1 MHQPLLD
8 LQALR
13 SLATGVDLASFAK
26 AADQLGRSTSA
37 ISAQLKKLED
47 QVGERLLQKDGRGL
61 VPTPAGEVLLG
72 YARRLLELN
81 DEAVHAAR
89 GARLSGEV
97 RLGVQEDFGERLLP
111 GVLGAFARAH
121 PQVLIETR
129 LARNSELLRDIEQRR
144 LDLALAWDAGP
155 TDPAHR
161 RLGQLP
167 MCWIGPARSDWPA
180 RAGAASLP
188 LVALESPC
196 LMRRAA
202 VQALDAAGIPWRL
215 AFTSSSLAG
224 TWAAVAAGLGVTVR
238 TTAGI
243 PAGLAVLDGLPPLP
257 SIGLTVYRA
266 QAQPA
271 PAVRQL
277 EALLVDH
284 VQSYDLVP
292 EAAPSV

>member
-1 MHQPLLD
+1 MRHPLLD
-8 LQALR
+8 LDAVR
-13 SLATGVDLASFAK
+13 SLATGTDLGSFAK

-47 QVGERLLQKDGRGL
+47 QVGEALLQKQGRGL

-72 YARRLLELN
+72 YARRLLALN

-129 LARNSELLRDIEQRR
+129 LARNAELLQGIEQRR
-144 LDLALAWDAGP
+144 LDLALAWDAGQP
-155 TDPAHR
+155 LAHQQ

-167 MCWIGPARSDWPA
+167 LRWIG
-180 RAGAASLP
+180 AATGDRPSWGPGQSLP
-188 LVALESPC
+188 LVMLEAPC
-196 LMRRAA
+196 VMRSAA
-202 VQALDAAGIPWRL
+202 VQALDAAGIAWRL
-215 AFTSSSLAG
+215 AVTSSSLAG
-224 TWAAVAAGLGVTVR
+224 IWAAVAAGLGVTVR
-238 TTAGI
+238 TDAGLPDGLAAI
-243 PAGLAVLDGLPPLP
+243 DGLPALPAIGLAVF
-257 SIGLTVYRA
+257 RA
-266 QAQPA
+266 EAEPA

-277 EALLVDH
+277 EALLVE
-284 VQSYDLVP
+284 QIRSYGVLKD
-292 EAAPSV
+292 